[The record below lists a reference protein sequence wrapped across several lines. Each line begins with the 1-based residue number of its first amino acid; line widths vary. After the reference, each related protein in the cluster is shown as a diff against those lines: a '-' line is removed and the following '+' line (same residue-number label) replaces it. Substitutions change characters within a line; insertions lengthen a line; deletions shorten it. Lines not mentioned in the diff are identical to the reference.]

1 MRKVFKKAT
10 ALLLVTSMAAGLA
23 ACSSGGNGGST
34 TAAATE
40 TQTGESKTEQN
51 ESASETDQTESV
63 KTDPNEKVTIR
74 FSWWGADTRHEA
86 TLKVMDMYMKKHPN
100 VTIEGEYG
108 AFDSFYQKLQTQ
120 LGGGTEPDIISVD
133 YKWVSDLTAQGNL
146 FVNMNDLT
154 DQIAMSG
161 FDMDFAKI
169 YGAKDD
175 YLIGL
180 PVGINGMGYLYNVEF
195 LKQFGVEP
203 GDDWT
208 WDTVLENGKKVQEQD
223 PGKHLMYN
231 HADHWV
237 YMVKAILKQ
246 MNGKTLVLDD
256 YTPGFTVEEMAK
268 IFDYEKQ
275 LVETGTVPPFAGG
288 VLYETVYADQNPN
301 WLNQELG
308 IFPTS
313 SSLVPGIDKASDFE
327 LATLRYPIAA
337 DAVDPGILVTPS
349 VFFTISAN
357 SKHPDVAADF
367 INYMLNDPEAI
378 SVLKDTR
385 GIPANEKAK
394 QQLVEEGVIDEKVST
409 MVAQALSGAGAA
421 ENGPSLNSEVLVLL
435 KDYIQEVGYLQMA
448 PEEAAEE
455 FRAEL
460 ESLLETIKP

>member
-1 MRKVFKKAT
+1 MRKSLKKAAAFILAAT
-10 ALLLVTSMAAGLA
+10 MTAGLC
-23 ACSSGGNGGST
+23 ACSSGGGSGPDKPAS
-34 TAAATE
+34 TAAKTQPE
-40 TQTGESKTEQN
+40 QTGAQAE
-51 ESASETDQTESV
+51 ETT
-63 KTDPNEKVTIR
+63 EKVTIR

-86 TLKVMDMYMKKHPN
+86 TLKVMDMYMAKHPN

-146 FVNMNDLT
+146 FVDMNSLT
-154 DQIAMSG
+154 DQIDMSG
-161 FDMDFAKI
+161 FDMDFARI
-169 YGAKDD
+169 YGAKGD

-180 PVGINGMGYLYNVEF
+180 PVGINGMGYLYNADF
-195 LKQFGVEP
+195 LKQYGVEP

-208 WDTVLENGKKVQEQD
+208 WDTVLEYGKKVQEQAPD
-223 PGKHLMYN
+223 KHLMYN

-237 YMVKAILKQ
+237 YMVKAMLKQ
-246 MNGKTLVLDD
+246 INGQNLVLDD
-256 YTPGFTVEEMAK
+256 YTPGFSVEEMIR
-268 IFDYEKQ
+268 IFDYERQ
-275 LVETGTVPPFAGG
+275 LVETGTVPPFAEG

-313 SSLVPGIDKASDFE
+313 SSLVPGIAKASDFP
-327 LATLRYPIAA
+327 LGTLRYPVAE

-349 VFFTISAN
+349 VFLTISAG

-367 INYMLNDPEAI
+367 INYMLNDPEAV

-394 QQLVEEGVIDEKVST
+394 EQLVKEGVIDEKVST

-435 KDYIQEVGYLQMA
+435 KDYIQEVGYLQMT
-448 PEEAAEE
+448 PEEAATE

-460 ESLLETIKP
+460 EALLETIKP

>member
-1 MRKVFKKAT
+1 MRKSLKKA
-10 ALLLVTSMAAGLA
+10 AAILLATTMAAGLS
-23 ACSSGGNGGST
+23 ACSSGGGSGAVQPVS
-34 TAAATE
+34 TAADT
-40 TQTGESKTEQN
+40 TQAGAESQPAEESK
-51 ESASETDQTESV
+51 V
-63 KTDPNEKVTIR
+63 PLTDPNEKVTLR

-86 TLKVMDMYMKKHPN
+86 TLKVMDMYMAKHPN

-146 FVNMNDLT
+146 FVDMNTMTELID
-154 DQIAMSG
+154 MSG

-169 YGAKDD
+169 YGAKDGC
-175 YLIGL
+175 LIGL
-180 PVGINGMGYLYNVEF
+180 PVGVNGMGYLYNVEF
-195 LKQFGVEP
+195 LKKYGIEP

-208 WDTVLENGKKVQEQD
+208 WDTILENGRKVQEQAPD
-223 PGKHLMYN
+223 EHLMYN

-237 YMVKAILKQ
+237 YMFKAILKQ
-246 MNGKTLVLDD
+246 MNGQNLVLDD
-256 YTPGFTVEEMAK
+256 YTPGFTVEEMTR

-275 LVETGTVPPFAGG
+275 LVETGTVPPFAEG
-288 VLYETVYADQNPN
+288 VLYETVYAEQNPN
-301 WLNQELG
+301 WLNQKFG
-308 IFPTS
+308 VFPTS
-313 SSLVPGIDKASDFE
+313 SSLVPATAKASDFE
-327 LATLRYPIAA
+327 LATLRYPVAE
-337 DAVDPGILVTPS
+337 DAVDPGIMVTPS
-349 VFFTISAN
+349 VFFTISAG

-385 GIPANEKAK
+385 GIPANEKAMK
-394 QQLVEEGVIDEKVST
+394 QLEEEGVIDGKVST
-409 MVAQALSGAGAA
+409 MVSQALSGAGVA

-435 KDYIQEVGYLQMA
+435 KDYIQEVGYLQMT
-448 PEEAAEE
+448 PEEAATE

>member
-1 MRKVFKKAT
+1 MKKVMKRAT
-10 ALLLVTSMAAGLA
+10 TLLLAATMTTGLC
-23 ACSSGGNGGST
+23 ACSSGGGEAVKET
-34 TAAATE
+34 EAKTAE
-40 TQTGESKTEQN
+40 TSKTAQPAEN
-51 ESASETDQTESV
+51 GTEEAKKADS
-63 KTDPNEKVTIR
+63 DEKVSLR
-74 FSWWGADTRHEA
+74 FSWWGSDTRHEA
-86 TLKVMDMYMKKHPN
+86 TLKVMDMYMEKHPN

-146 FVNMNDLT
+146 FVNMNDLK
-154 DQIAMSG
+154 DSIDMSG
-161 FDMDFAKI
+161 FDMDFVKI

-180 PVGINGMGYLYNVEF
+180 PVGINGMGYLYNTEF
-195 LKQFGVEP
+195 LKKYGIEP

-208 WDTVLENGKKVQEQD
+208 WETVLENGKKVQEQD
-223 PGKHLMYN
+223 PSKHLMYN

-237 YMVKAILKQ
+237 YMIKAILKQ
-246 MNGKTLVLDD
+246 MNGNTLVLDD
-256 YTPGFTVEEMAK
+256 YTPGFTTEEMTK

-275 LVETGTVPPFAGG
+275 LVETGTVPPFAEG

-301 WLNQELG
+301 WLNQDLG

-313 SSLVPGIDKASDFE
+313 SSLVPGIEKASDFE
-327 LATLRYPIAA
+327 LSTLRYPIAD

-349 VFFTISAN
+349 VFFTVSAN
-357 SKHPDVAADF
+357 SEHPEIAADF

-385 GIPANEKAK
+385 GIPANATAKA
-394 QQLVEEGVIDEKVST
+394 QLVEEGVIDQKVST
-409 MVAQALSGAGAA
+409 MGDQALSGAGVA

-435 KDYIQEVGYLQMA
+435 KDYIQEVGYLQMT
-448 PEEAAEE
+448 PEEAAAE
-455 FRAEL
+455 FRTEL
-460 ESLLETIKP
+460 EALLETIHP

>member
-1 MRKVFKKAT
+1 MRKNMKRAT
-10 ALLLVTSMAAGLA
+10 ALLIAAAMAVGLS
-23 ACSSGGNGGST
+23 ACSSGGGGEAKAPSGTQTADSVDSGT
-34 TAAATE
+34 TAEPAEDKKEAA
-40 TQTGESKTEQN
+40 KT
-51 ESASETDQTESV
+51 ASD
-63 KTDPNEKVTIR
+63 EKVTIR

-86 TLKVMDMYMKKHPN
+86 TLKVMDMYMEKHPN

-133 YKWVSDLTAQGNL
+133 YKWVSDLTAQGEL
-146 FVNMNDLT
+146 FVDMNSLT
-154 DQIAMSG
+154 DQIDMSG

-195 LKQFGVEP
+195 LKQYGVEP
-203 GDDWT
+203 SDDWT
-208 WDTVLENGKKVQEQD
+208 WETVLENGKKVQEQD
-223 PGKHLMYN
+223 PSKHLMYN

-246 MNGKTLVLDD
+246 MNGQNLVKDD
-256 YTPGFTVEEMAK
+256 YTPGFTAEEMAK
-268 IFDYEKQ
+268 IFDYERQ
-275 LVETGTVPPFAGG
+275 LVETGTVPPFAEG

-301 WLNQELG
+301 WLNQDLG

-313 SSLVPGIDKASDFE
+313 SSLVPGIAKASDFE
-327 LATLRYPIAA
+327 LATLRYPVAK

-349 VFFTISAN
+349 VFLTISAN
-357 SKHPDVAADF
+357 SKQPDVAADF

-385 GIPANEKAK
+385 GIPANETAK
-394 QQLVEEGVIDEKVST
+394 EQLVEEGVIDGKVST

-435 KDYIQEVGYLQMA
+435 KDYIQEVGYLQMT
-448 PEEAAEE
+448 PEEAAAE
-455 FRAEL
+455 FRSEL
-460 ESLLETIKP
+460 EALLETIKP